1 LTDSAPRLRI
11 DPWDPAYG
19 VAVDV
24 DELVPSKGDVDIS
37 IEVDEA
43 DWEPRAPAPGVL
55 PAGRVL
61 FVDGVRRI
69 DAHVWLEYD
78 GVAESGICASFAAGA
93 AVCDGEARVV
103 DAEIGRGVFTASR
116 AAADITT
123 SAGIYKTHVAPSAMP
138 AQLSLALQDAMG
150 KLEVAVAE
158 RASAANPSDL
168 VVVDGPLRR
177 RDHIRGAVGFVKT
190 HHVAYLPPAQ
200 HRIVGLLG
208 AGERTPLF
216 TLGTGWNRFS
226 WYLRLPG
233 ATTGAPWSGVV
244 RCECS
249 EDLSPAEARGVA
261 DVSART
267 LPRFASEPHKDPRAP
282 QNLYPIGA
290 LENALRRRLG
300 DRDLLYRSLRAAAY
314 GASQLA
320 SG

>member
-1 LTDSAPRLRI
+1 MTSVTV

-24 DELVPSKGDVDIS
+24 DDLEPSKGDVNPS
-37 IEVDEA
+37 VEVAAA
-43 DWEPRAPAPGVL
+43 DWAPLAPDSAVV
-55 PAGRVL
+55 PAERVL

-69 DAHVWLEYD
+69 DAHVWLED
-78 GVAESGICASFAAGA
+78 GGLAEGGICASFAAGA
-93 AVCDGEARVV
+93 ALCDGEARVV
-103 DAEIGRGVFTASR
+103 DVEVGRGIFSASP
-116 AAADITT
+116 AAFDLVTP
-123 SAGIYKTHVAPSAMP
+123 AGTYETHVSTSSLP

-158 RASAANPSDL
+158 RASTAEICDF

-177 RDHIRGAVGFVKT
+177 RDHIRKAVGFVKT
-190 HHVAYLPPAQ
+190 HHVAYLPAEQ
-200 HRIVGLLG
+200 HRIVALLG
-208 AGERTPLF
+208 PGERTPLF

-233 ATTGAPWSGVV
+233 AVAGAPWSGVV

-249 EDLSPAEARGVA
+249 EDLSPAEAIVVA
-261 DVSART
+261 DVAART

-300 DRDLLYRSLRAAAY
+300 DRDLLYRSLRAAAHRIR
-314 GASQLA
+314 S
-320 SG
+320 S

>member
-1 LTDSAPRLRI
+1 LSDSGPRLRI

-24 DELVPSKGDVDIS
+24 DDLEPSKGDVDIS
-37 IEVDEA
+37 IEVDGE
-43 DWEPRAPAPGVL
+43 DWAPRAPGAGTE

-78 GVAESGICASFAAGA
+78 GATESGICASFAAGA
-93 AVCDGEARVV
+93 AICDGEARVV
-103 DAEIGRGVFTASR
+103 DAEVGRGVFTASR
-116 AAADITT
+116 AATDIVTA
-123 SAGIYKTHVAPSAMP
+123 AGVYETHISTSAMP
-138 AQLSLALQDAMG
+138 AQLSLALQGAMG

-158 RASAANPSDL
+158 RASATQSCDL
-168 VVVDGPLRR
+168 VLVDGPLRR

-233 ATTGAPWSGVV
+233 AAPGAPWSGVV

-249 EDLSPAEARGVA
+249 EDLSPAEATVVA

-290 LENALRRRLG
+290 LETALRRRLG
-300 DRDLLYRSLRAAAY
+300 DRDLLYRSLRAAAH
-314 GASQLA
+314 GTTRSS